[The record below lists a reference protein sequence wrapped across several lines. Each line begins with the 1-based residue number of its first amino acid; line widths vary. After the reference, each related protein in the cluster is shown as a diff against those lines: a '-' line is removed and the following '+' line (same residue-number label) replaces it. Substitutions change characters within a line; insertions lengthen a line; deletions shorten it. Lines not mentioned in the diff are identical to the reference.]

1 VLVFLWAKVFL
12 VSAGGWAADLRSA
25 GSGCGAE
32 VLSAEMSDAV
42 RFVNEKI
49 PKKSVVLSDPVTGYA
64 LSAFTHAK
72 VVAVLGQHGNPND
85 PYPLERLA
93 AVHTVMSPYTFQ
105 IETVAAVRRF
115 AVEYVVVNGSF
126 DAPYHA
132 FLADWDPAFKTNLEG
147 KLGSLKTVFKRVYE
161 NEKVVIYR
169 VEDTSFDR
177 VTWEP
182 LPAYLERPPFA
193 AEPCSTAARAGPAVA
208 ETGVEPDVALPGETV
223 RVTVG
228 YRGGTGKL
236 SSFPVTLRLRFE
248 DKRYFETARR
258 FPGDK
263 YLRRFRER
271 HEKIF
276 RRFRVDHEP
285 FGGYLR
291 AREWPEDRICYEEIE
306 VRLPRALAETV
317 YEIRWQLAEESL
329 LPNFAAR
336 DFLFN
341 QDSYA
346 GSPCAEI
353 SIRRQIVR

>member
-1 VLVFLWAKVFL
+1 
-12 VSAGGWAADLRSA
+12 
-25 GSGCGAE
+25 
-32 VLSAEMSDAV
+32 M
-42 RFVNEKI
+42 
-49 PKKSVVLSDPVTGYA
+49 
-64 LSAFTHAK
+64 
-72 VVAVLGQHGNPND
+72 LGQHGNPSD

-115 AVEYVVVNGSF
+115 AVEYIVVNGSF

-132 FLADWDPAFKTNLEG
+132 FLADWDPAFKTNPRRQARVSRE
-147 KLGSLKTVFKRVYE
+147 TVFKRVYE

-182 LPAYLERPPFA
+182 LPAYLERPRFA
-193 AEPCSTAARAGPAVA
+193 AEPCSTAARARPPRSRRWVSSRT
-208 ETGVEPDVALPGETV
+208 EALPGETV

-228 YRGGTGKL
+228 YRGGTGKV